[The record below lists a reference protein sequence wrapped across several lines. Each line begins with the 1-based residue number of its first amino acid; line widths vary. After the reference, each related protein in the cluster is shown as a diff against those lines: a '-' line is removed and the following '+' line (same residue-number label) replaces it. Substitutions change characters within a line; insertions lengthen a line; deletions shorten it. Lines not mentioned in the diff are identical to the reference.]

1 MNIHTFSSTAEEIE
15 LVERWILTSSLGPS
29 PQIPKLVLSDGT
41 ALELSAQVAQILRLI
56 AQGFSAVSLRDS
68 IERPEALESG
78 SMILTGV
85 DPATLLQ
92 AIEIETT
99 LRPTTVLPEGY
110 ETFEFSNRVL
120 KFLMSTAGKHKTWKG
135 LHA

>member
-1 MNIHTFSSTAEEIE
+1 MISDSGTISEE
-15 LVERWILTSSLGPS
+15 
-29 PQIPKLVLSDGT
+29 
-41 ALELSAQVAQILRLI
+41 SAI
-56 AQGFSAVSLRDS
+56 AGFSAVSLRDS
-68 IERPEALESG
+68 SERPEALESG

-99 LRPTTVLPEGY
+99 LMPTIVIPEGY

-120 KFLMSTAGKHKTWKG
+120 KFLMSTAGKHKNWRG
-135 LHA
+135 LRA